1 MTDDRGRGTAGTIKQ
16 ADGLLRHPIIELFDL
31 YGVLDEKGK
40 IVSLEGPI
48 FARTAADPTLLV
60 GQPFSESVFWQSS
73 ADNARLLET
82 AIRGLSDN
90 SRTRIVVN
98 FRVSA
103 EEIVPFELRILQ
115 LAGPDGRN
123 PSFIVAGCEVKSPA
137 VSPPDILAELL
148 NAADTGSI
156 GLLYIDHRNGGKA
169 YTNHSCNELCELAN
183 SADLRLDTFLEKVHP
198 DDRDR
203 IAESLTTA
211 ISAGAPFEEEFR
223 LVYSDASVEWICAEG
238 RTFPDSDGKPLKT
251 LAALRKTTQAKLAAD
266 ELERIYEREK
276 RARDEA
282 ETANRAK
289 DFFLAFVSHELRSP
303 LNAILGW
310 SKILL
315 TREVGDDIRQKA
327 LETIEKS
334 AQVQAK
340 LINDLV
346 DSARVASGKLRLEYR
361 PVNIIEIVR
370 SSFEAMRPSAESAG
384 IAYEL
389 HSEIDH
395 LQILGDSGRLQQ
407 VFGNLLSNAVKFTP
421 AGGTVSVKVSGGE
434 EFVEVSVEDT
444 GAGIEPSML
453 PDIFK
458 QFAQGRPEH
467 ERRSGGLGLGLSIVN
482 ILVGKHGGTVT
493 AASEGP
499 GRGSRFTV
507 RLPVTNTGAPLQPS
521 DTVNSSARKLEGI
534 RLLIVEDDP
543 DSREVLQLFLEQN
556 GASVSAAES
565 VRQALSMLDS
575 NGPSRFDLIIS
586 DLAMPEEDGYSLIE
600 KIRSQQTNVSN
611 SIPAIAL
618 SAFTTVESQQRAL
631 ECGFQRYLTKPFEPE
646 ILFREILDLLKDVSK
661 HAKQENQRQL
671 G

>member
-1 MTDDRGRGTAGTIKQ
+1 MTDERARGTAGAAPEVDSI
-16 ADGLLRHPIIELFDL
+16 LRHRLIEFFDI
-31 YGVLDEKGK
+31 YGVLDEAAK
-40 IVSLEGPI
+40 ILSLRGPV
-48 FARTAADPTLLV
+48 FARTVADPNLLI
-60 GQPFSESVFWQSS
+60 GQPFGESVFWQSS
-73 ADNARLLET
+73 ADNAKSVET
-82 AIRGLSDN
+82 AIRSLSID
-90 SRTRIVVN
+90 SQTRIAVN

-103 EEIVPFELRILQ
+103 EEIVPLELRILKFFDEESQ
-115 LAGPDGRN
+115 LPRYV
-123 PSFIVAGCEVKSPA
+123 VAGCKTTAASFLSRDA
-137 VSPPDILAELL
+137 LADLL
-148 NAADTGSI
+148 RAADAGSI
-156 GLLYIDHRNGGKA
+156 GLLFWDHQNGGKA
-169 YTNHSCNELCELAN
+169 YTNRTSNQLFDLNESDEL
-183 SADLRLDTFLEKVHP
+183 RIDTFLRKVYP

-203 IAESLTTA
+203 IGASLNA
-211 ISAGAPFEEEFR
+211 AVCAGAAFEEEFR
-223 LVYSDASVEWICAEG
+223 LVYLDGSVEWIRAEG
-238 RTFPDSDGKPLKT
+238 RSTLGSDGKPLKT
-251 LAALRKTTQAKLAAD
+251 LAVLRKTTNARLAAD

-282 ETANRAK
+282 EMANRAK

-315 TREVGDDIRQKA
+315 TRDVTDDIRRKA

-384 IAYEL
+384 LAYEL
-389 HSEIDH
+389 HSDIEN

-407 VFGNLLSNAVKFTP
+407 VFANLLSNAIKFTP
-421 AGGTVSVKVSGGE
+421 PGGTVSVNISRSAQ
-434 EFVEVSVEDT
+434 FVEISVADT
-444 GAGIEPSML
+444 GAGIESSML

-482 ILVGKHGGTVT
+482 ILVGKHGGTIT
-493 AASEGP
+493 AASDGP
-499 GRGSRFTV
+499 GRGSRLTV
-507 RLPVTNTGAPLQPS
+507 RLPITSTGARLQPTATS
-521 DTVNSSARKLEGI
+521 YVSTRKLEGI
-534 RLLIVEDDP
+534 KLLIVEDDP

-556 GASVSAAES
+556 GATVAAAES
-565 VRQALSMLDS
+565 VRQALSLLD
-575 NGPSRFDLIIS
+575 PRAPVRFDLIIS

-600 KIRSQQTNVSN
+600 KIRSEKSN
-611 SIPAIAL
+611 PATSIPVIAL
-618 SAFTTVESQQRAL
+618 SAFTTAESRTRAL

-646 ILFREILDLLKDVSK
+646 ILIREILDLLPDFGRKSSSQV
-661 HAKQENQRQL
+661 
-671 G
+671 